1 LADCAF
7 EDIDRGGVGTDCI
20 GGRRIGCE
28 GGDREDWWLKLWD
41 LAVDR
46 SRDRNFDHYGAR
58 GGWRDWGACAEGE
71 REGKEEEKSRMRNPP
86 WVSRFPGVYT
96 KKDAALRA
104 C

>member
-1 LADCAF
+1 MADCAF

-20 GGRRIGCE
+20 GGRRIGRE
-28 GGDREDWWLKLWD
+28 GGDREDRGLKFWD

-46 SRDRNFDHYGAR
+46 SRDWNFDHYGAWS
-58 GGWRDWGACAEGE
+58 GWRDGGACAEGE
-71 REGKEEEKSRMRNPP
+71 REEEEEKIRMRNPP